1 MKIGICVRTWGELG
15 GIGVYTRSIVNALIQ
30 LDKKNEYCLLYSNPA
45 HMGNFKSADNVKEI
59 FVPAHGKWMW
69 DQWAVPRYARREKID
84 VLFHTK
90 FAIPFLAKCKTA
102 MVLHGTERFVFP
114 EHHQTADLWFFKTVY
129 PQYLKQASLILA
141 VSERAKIDIIERLN
155 INPEKIKV
163 AYLAADPIFR
173 VVQDSALL
181 SSVRDKYRLPV
192 SFLLFVGHIY
202 PGKNVARL
210 LRAFARLRR
219 YIEIKLVIA
228 GSPRWKYQKDFDLI
242 NQLGIEDHVVL
253 AGHVPQDDLVAFY
266 NLAKAAVFPSHYE
279 SFGLINVEANAC
291 GCPLVTSRTGGSS
304 EAAGEGAV
312 YVDPLDEND
321 LFEGISRILS
331 NEALRK
337 QLIEKGF
344 ENAKRFSWEKT
355 ARETLNALEWVAAK
369 G

>member
-1 MKIGICVRTWGELG
+1 M
-15 GIGVYTRSIVNALIQ
+15 
-30 LDKKNEYCLLYSNPA
+30 
-45 HMGNFKSADNVKEI
+45 
-59 FVPAHGKWMW
+59 
-69 DQWAVPRYARREKID
+69 
-84 VLFHTK
+84 
-90 FAIPFLAKCKTA
+90 AKCKTA

-114 EHHQTADLWFFKTVY
+114 EHHQRADLWFFKTVY

-173 VVQDSALL
+173 VIQDSALL
-181 SSVRDKYRLPV
+181 SSVRDKYRLPH

-210 LRAFARLRR
+210 LRAFARLRS
-219 YIEIKLVIA
+219 YKDIKLVIV
-228 GSPRWKYQKDFDLI
+228 GSPRWKYQNDLDLI

-253 AGHVPQDDLVAFY
+253 TGHVPQDDLVAFY

-291 GCPLVTSRTGGSS
+291 GCPLVTSHTGGSS
-304 EAAGEGAV
+304 EAAGEAAV
-312 YVDPLDEND
+312 YVDPLDEKD
-321 LFEGISRILS
+321 LFEGISSILS

-355 ARETLNALEWVAAK
+355 ARETLDALEWVASK